1 MLRGA
6 GFLGTGASLGADLAL
21 VFEVLFFIVLTAGVV
36 AQRRGKF
43 HLHDKLQIP
52 VVLLN
57 LLFIIFIM
65 IASFQEQQVAQI
77 LPDRPSDPYYVVVA
91 IHAVLGTLAQLF
103 SIYCLLAGVKILPRK
118 IGTLRYWMWLT
129 YILWF
134 LAVTVGVG
142 TYYVWYLR
150 DTGAATDIA
159 VIDDDALEPQA
170 TAEPGGPPPPQ
181 RILMQNFVFVPG
193 DITVVEGTEMTWFN
207 QDGAPHNVTFDDESV
222 ASENFFQGESF
233 TLNFDDVGTFGIF
246 CTLHGNPGTGMAMTV
261 TVVEATAENVAEVAA
276 ETAALPDPRPPEPT
290 PAPVVAPAPANLLEE
305 AASPSEQFV
314 GVVSF
319 FDMTAPSD
327 SVNIS
332 LNGINPPP
340 AGSEYQAWL
349 TDSRSGRIFPLG
361 LIQPEADGVVMIIY
375 TDPGNASLLDAYD
388 GFQITQEPEFDDDP
402 TPGIVVYSGR
412 QAPEAVGHIR
422 EIVVRSAGT
431 PGEVSYA
438 YGARLQAGEVHRHY
452 TALQEAYDLLS
463 IADAKRHSEH
473 MLNIIEGTQGEFYGD
488 LDGVH
493 GIQDPGDGFGL
504 LTYILRMREAATSA
518 GEAGDSTNAVRTHST
533 HVLLST
539 ENALQWTTE
548 IRTALQEIGA
558 ADSVEDIGSQV
569 ETIARLSQLLVEGED
584 TNGDGVVAPDEGGIF
599 TAYQHAQ
606 YMAAVGI
613 SSGAEGAV
621 VDAEPITESSLD
633 EQVALGEVVI
643 DMRDFDYAPFDISIP
658 AGTIVRFINVGLE
671 PHSATSDSG
680 VFDSTLLAT
689 GGEFNFT
696 FDESGQF
703 GFYCVLHGL
712 PGGGGMSGTI
722 TVE

>member
-1 MLRGA
+1 MLRGD

-21 VFEVLFFIVLTAGVV
+21 IFEVLFFVVLTIGVV
-36 AQRRGKF
+36 AQRRGKY
-43 HLHDKLQIP
+43 HWHDRLQIP

-57 LLFIIFIM
+57 LLFIAFIM
-65 IASFQEQQVAQI
+65 IASFQEQQVREI
-77 LPDRPSDPYYVVVA
+77 LPQRPTDPYYLIVA

-118 IGTLRYWMWLT
+118 VGTLRYWMWLT
-129 YILWF
+129 YILWI
-134 LAVTVGVG
+134 LAVTVGVA

-150 DTGAATDIA
+150 DTGAADIA
-159 VIDDDALEPQA
+159 VIDDAGLEPLA

-181 RILMQNFVFVPG
+181 RVLMQNFAFAPG
-193 DITVVEGTEMTWFN
+193 DITVVAGTEMTWLN
-207 QDGAPHNVTFDDESV
+207 QDGAPHNVTFDDDSV
-222 ASENFFQGESF
+222 ASENFFQGEAF
-233 TLNFDDVGTFGIF
+233 TLNFDEVGTVGIY
-246 CTLHGNPGTGMAMTV
+246 CTLHGSPGSGMAMAV

-276 ETAALPDPRPPEPT
+276 ETAELPDPRPPDPT
-290 PAPVVAPAPANLLEE
+290 PAPVVPPAPSALLEE
-305 AASPSEQFV
+305 AVSASEQFV

-319 FDMTAPSD
+319 FDTTAPSD

-332 LNGINPPP
+332 LSGIVPAP

-349 TDSRSGRIFPLG
+349 TNSQTGRIFPLG
-361 LIQPEADGVVMIIY
+361 LIQPEADGVVMILY
-375 TDPGNASLLDAYD
+375 TDPGNQSLLDAFD

-402 TPGIVVYSGR
+402 TPGPVAYSGR
-412 QAPEAVGHIR
+412 QATEAISHIR
-422 EIVVRSAGT
+422 DITVRSDGT
-431 PGEVSYA
+431 PNEISYA
-438 YGARLQAGEVHRHY
+438 YGARLQAGEVFRHY
-452 TALQEAYDLLS
+452 TALQDAYDLLS
-463 IADAKRHSEH
+463 IADAQRHAEH

-504 LTYILRMREAATSA
+504 LTYVLRMREAATAA
-518 GEAGDSTNAVRTHST
+518 GEAGDATNAVRTHST
-533 HVLLST
+533 HVLLAT

-558 ADSVEDIGSQV
+558 ASSVSDIGPQV

-584 TNGDGVVAPDEGGIF
+584 VNGDGVVAPDEGAIF

-606 YMAAVGI
+606 YMAAVGV
-613 SSGAEGAV
+613 SSGADGAV
-621 VDAEPITESSLD
+621 VDAEPLIEASLD
-633 EQVALGEVVI
+633 EQVALGVVVI
-643 DMRDFDYAPFDISIP
+643 DMRDFEYSPFDIAIP
-658 AGTIVRFINVGLE
+658 AGTVVRFINVGLE
-671 PHSATSDSG
+671 PHSATADNSS
-680 VFDSTLLAT
+680 FDSTLLST
-689 GGEFNFT
+689 GGEFTFT
-696 FDESGQF
+696 FDEGGQF